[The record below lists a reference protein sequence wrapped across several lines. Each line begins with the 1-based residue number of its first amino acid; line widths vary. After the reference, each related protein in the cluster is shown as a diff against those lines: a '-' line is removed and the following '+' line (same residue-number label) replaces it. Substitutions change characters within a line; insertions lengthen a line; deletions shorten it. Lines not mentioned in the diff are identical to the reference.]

1 MGMTVQKG
9 TLYLCATPI
18 GNLDDI
24 TLRVLMVLKECD
36 LIAAEDT
43 RHTRKLLS
51 HFDIHTSLTAYHA
64 HNEQQRGSQ
73 LVAKLK
79 QGRSVALVSD
89 AGLPGISDPGVE
101 LVQLALQHDIPVVPL
116 PGASAGITALVAS
129 GLPAARFV
137 FEGFLPAGKKNRRR
151 RLEKLLNE
159 TRTMIIYE
167 SPHRLVSALEDSYKI
182 LGERLVAVARELTKK
197 HEEIYRGM
205 LSGAIDYFKEKQPLG
220 EFTLILAGAVA
231 EKASASTDVML
242 PGDVLDH
249 VHELVY
255 SGMDKKQAIK
265 EVARLRQIP
274 KREVYAMVNVT

>member
-182 LGERLVAVARELTKK
+182 L
-197 HEEIYRGM
+197 
-205 LSGAIDYFKEKQPLG
+205 
-220 EFTLILAGAVA
+220 
-231 EKASASTDVML
+231 
-242 PGDVLDH
+242 
-249 VHELVY
+249 
-255 SGMDKKQAIK
+255 
-265 EVARLRQIP
+265 
-274 KREVYAMVNVT
+274 

>member
-231 EKASASTDVML
+231 EKASASTGL
-242 PGDVLDH
+242 FWYG
-249 VHELVY
+249 
-255 SGMDKKQAIK
+255 
-265 EVARLRQIP
+265 
-274 KREVYAMVNVT
+274 

>member
-1 MGMTVQKG
+1 M
-9 TLYLCATPI
+9 
-18 GNLDDI
+18 
-24 TLRVLMVLKECD
+24 
-36 LIAAEDT
+36 
-43 RHTRKLLS
+43 
-51 HFDIHTSLTAYHA
+51 
-64 HNEQQRGSQ
+64 
-73 LVAKLK
+73 
-79 QGRSVALVSD
+79 
-89 AGLPGISDPGVE
+89 
-101 LVQLALQHDIPVVPL
+101 
-116 PGASAGITALVAS
+116 
-129 GLPAARFV
+129 
-137 FEGFLPAGKKNRRR
+137 
-151 RLEKLLNE
+151 
-159 TRTMIIYE
+159 
-167 SPHRLVSALEDSYKI
+167 
-182 LGERLVAVARELTKK
+182 ARELTKK

>member
-1 MGMTVQKG
+1 MTVQKG